1 MAAVSVN
8 SAFYDV
14 QRFHGDQFLGNLDPF
29 ELHKDNFARKLTS
42 FGPILASRLHNE
54 LHSSGHLR

>member
-14 QRFHGDQFLGNLDPF
+14 QLFHGDQFLGILDPLRITSRSF
-29 ELHKDNFARKLTS
+29 CKELTF

-54 LHSSGHLR
+54 LQSSGHLR